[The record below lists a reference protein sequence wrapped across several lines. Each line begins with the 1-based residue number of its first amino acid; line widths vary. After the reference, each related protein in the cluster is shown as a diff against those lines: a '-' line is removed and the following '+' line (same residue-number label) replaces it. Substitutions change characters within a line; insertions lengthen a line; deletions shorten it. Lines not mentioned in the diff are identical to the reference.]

1 MTTVVVVGLGEAG
14 ALYARGLRD
23 AGYSVR
29 GFDPFTRLDE
39 PGVRQ
44 EDDLGA
50 ALDGAQLVLSLVGA
64 SAARAV
70 GEQIVAG
77 ARPGTVLADLNTAS
91 PALKQQLGRLAAESG
106 VRFADVAV
114 LAPVPR
120 SGVATPLMVSG
131 PGAEAFAD
139 LMRDCPA
146 PVEVIPGD
154 PGAAAS
160 RKLVRSVF
168 MKGLAAVVLESV
180 TAARAAGCEDWL
192 REQIAT
198 ELAGDPHALTD
209 RLLEGS
215 HRHAARRVH
224 EVDDAREFLDSIGT
238 PHWTTSAAHE
248 WLSSLVAEPARG

>member
-1 MTTVVVVGLGEAG
+1 MTTAVVVGLGEAG

-39 PGVRQ
+39 PGVHQ
-44 EDDLGA
+44 EDDLGR
-50 ALDGAQLVLSLVGA
+50 ALAGADLVLSLVGA
-64 SAARAV
+64 SAARGV
-70 GEQIVAG
+70 GEQIIAG
-77 ARPGTVLADLNTAS
+77 ARPGAVLADLNTAS
-91 PALKQQLGRLAAESG
+91 PQLKQHLGTRAAQAG

-120 SGVATPLMVSG
+120 SGIATPLMVSG
-131 PGAEAFAD
+131 PGAEEFARLLQD
-139 LMRDCPA
+139 SPA
-146 PVEVIPGD
+146 PIEVIAGE

-180 TAARAAGCEDWL
+180 TAARAADCEDWL

-198 ELAGDPHALTD
+198 ELAGDARALTD

-224 EVDDAREFLDSIGT
+224 EVQDAREFLDAIGT